1 MTLFGNPRPLL
12 GGGTDLLAEI
22 PHPPVAVTHTPSC
35 GPDRC
40 GTIAVNWAGDD
51 GGGNVGRFG
60 SRSRRKG
67 IPNEPALLA
76 AAAENPGGSV
86 AEIDPTYIDDPDGYV
101 PPEAIRGAWL
111 VDSSGKLTGE
121 YQENLR
127 RGVPQDDFSK
137 LTDPDHWLG
146 WLGDDPATAVR
157 KGIEESLR
165 AQVADAVVEWVK
177 ILETP
182 RFLTGGRR
190 HSEDEQVMLV
200 TRAALAAPFAL
211 SVRTTQHGRSIL
223 LGVFSWAAVNLST
236 PQVRKDR
243 HWFDLGVGL
252 DWAGERLQ
260 GRIYEIDG
268 ADGTAE
274 SC

>member
-1 MTLFGNPRPLL
+1 M
-12 GGGTDLLAEI
+12 
-22 PHPPVAVTHTPSC
+22 
-35 GPDRC
+35 RC
-40 GTIAVNWAGDD
+40 GRIAGDWAGNG
-51 GGGNVGRFG
+51 GGGNMGPFG
-60 SRSRRKG
+60 SQIRHKG
-67 IPNEPALLA
+67 IPDEPALLA

-86 AEIDPTYIDDPDGYV
+86 AEIDPTYLDDPNGYV

-121 YQENLR
+121 YQENPR
-127 RGVPQDDFSK
+127 HGVPQDDFSR

-165 AQVADAVVEWVK
+165 AQVADAVLEWVK

-190 HSEDEQVMLV
+190 HPQDEQLMVV

-211 SVRTTQHGRSIL
+211 SVRTTQYGRSIL

-236 PQVRKDR
+236 PEVRKDR

-252 DWAGERLQ
+252 EWAGEQLQ
-260 GRIYEIDG
+260 QRIYEVDG
-268 ADGTAE
+268 PR
-274 SC
+274 S

>member
-1 MTLFGNPRPLL
+1 M
-12 GGGTDLLAEI
+12 
-22 PHPPVAVTHTPSC
+22 
-35 GPDRC
+35 
-40 GTIAVNWAGDD
+40 
-51 GGGNVGRFG
+51 GRFG

-86 AEIDPTYIDDPDGYV
+86 AEIDATYIDDPNGYV
-101 PPEAIRGAWL
+101 PPEAIRGAWV

-121 YQENLR
+121 YQENPCH
-127 RGVPQDDFSK
+127 GVPQDDFSK

-165 AQVADAVVEWVK
+165 AQVADAVVQWVK

-182 RFLTGGRR
+182 RFLTVGRQR
-190 HSEDEQVMLV
+190 LEDEPVMVV

-211 SVRTTQHGRSIL
+211 SVHTTQHGRSIL
-223 LGVFSWAAVNLST
+223 LGVFTWAAVNLA
-236 PQVRKDR
+236 PPKVRKDR
-243 HWFDLGVGL
+243 HWFDLGVEL
-252 DWAGERLQ
+252 EWAGERLQ
-260 GRIYEIDG
+260 GRIYDVDG
-268 ADGTAE
+268 EGASAE
-274 SC
+274 R

>member
-1 MTLFGNPRPLL
+1 MGL
-12 GGGTDLLAEI
+12 
-22 PHPPVAVTHTPSC
+22 
-35 GPDRC
+35 
-40 GTIAVNWAGDD
+40 
-51 GGGNVGRFG
+51 FG

-67 IPNEPALLA
+67 IPNDPSLLA

-86 AEIDPTYIDDPDGYV
+86 AEIDPAHIDDPNGYV

-111 VDSSGKLTGE
+111 VDGNGKLTGE
-121 YQENLR
+121 YQQNPR
-127 RGVPQDDFSK
+127 HGVPQDDFGK

-146 WLGDDPATAVR
+146 WLGDDPAAAVR

-182 RFLTGGRR
+182 RFLTGGRQR
-190 HSEDEQVMLV
+190 SEDEEVMVL

-211 SVRTTQHGRSIL
+211 SVHSAQHGRSVL
-223 LGVFSWAAVNLST
+223 LGVFSWAAVNLAP
-236 PQVRKDR
+236 PQTRKDR

-260 GRIYEIDG
+260 ERIYGIDG
-268 ADGTAE
+268 EDGGAE
-274 SC
+274 R